1 MFTISLILISDVS
14 SPLASH
20 QSNKKRK
27 RKLTLDNFE
36 KIQEKIFFR
45 KLKSLTIYIRQTYKR
60 VYTPGIHLSINEIM
74 IAYREQSKHTI
85 KLLNKPI
92 SEEYKVWDLAEHSY
106 I

>member
-20 QSNKKRK
+20 
-27 RKLTLDNFE
+27 
-36 KIQEKIFFR
+36 FR